1 MSDRSPVRTRAGL
14 GAQAAAEARASARGR
29 RLRVRAASLLPA
41 RGERLLPLLSGLL
54 LVLSFPPF
62 ELLVPPF
69 VALVPF
75 LVFLADRPTGPGGR
89 WSAIRGGY
97 LLGLVYFGLLL
108 YWLIVAL
115 IYYTPLAVLAWLVS
129 VVVLAGF
136 VALFGAG
143 VVWARE
149 RAPAVPLALAVALF
163 WTTLEWVQGHLGD
176 LSFPWLG
183 LGTALSG
190 FPRVAGAADLVGARG
205 LTFWLVLV
213 NGLVASTIVA
223 ARRQRSPLRPAILA
237 LLAIAIPVGYGFWR
251 AATLPLRPVARVAVV
266 QPNIPEDV
274 KLDVTR
280 ALDSSMVA
288 LTNLT
293 RRIPPG
299 SVDLVVWPEVAVQ
312 SLVDAPTPRQTALRG
327 SIQRLA
333 RDIRAPILVGM
344 YGYSLASGDTAITYY
359 NAARVMTPGGFRGPE
374 YDKQYLVPIVE
385 RVPFID
391 PRWLEH
397 VTGPLRWFGGLGRGP
412 HSELLPAGNA
422 NAGIGTLICYES
434 IFAPLSRTYRREGA
448 AFLVNMTNDS
458 WYGREEIW
466 ARTSALWQHPAH
478 LVMRAIENR
487 VGVARAANTGISMF
501 VDPVGRTYQQTRL
514 FVPDVRSAIV
524 YTTGVTTVFTR
535 LGDWLA
541 ELAVAGSVLLLA
553 TCWVRGRRGRTAF
566 TTEST
571 ASTE

>member
-1 MSDRSPVRTRAGL
+1 MRRQRTLRAWARR
-14 GAQAAAEARASARGR
+14 GAQTTGEATSAEATPRRWRA
-29 RLRVRAASLLPA
+29 RAASLLPA
-41 RGERLLPLLSGLL
+41 RGERLLPILSGLL

-75 LVFLADRPTGPGGR
+75 LIFLADRPLGPAGR

-115 IYYTPLAVLAWLVS
+115 IYYTPLAIFAWLVT
-129 VVVLAGF
+129 VVVLSGF
-136 VALFGAG
+136 VALAAAG
-143 VVWARE
+143 VVYARE
-149 RAPAVPLALAVALF
+149 RLPAVPLALSAALF

-176 LSFPWLG
+176 ISFPWLG

-213 NGLVASTIVA
+213 NGLVASAIVA
-223 ARRQRSPLRPAILA
+223 ARRQRSPLRPALVA
-237 LLAIAIPVGYGFWR
+237 LLAIAIPIGYGVWR
-251 AATLPLRPVARVAVV
+251 AATLPIRRAARVAVV

-274 KLDVTR
+274 KLDVAR

-312 SLVDAPTPRQTALRG
+312 SAVDAPTPRQTQLRLR
-327 SIQRLA
+327 IQRLA
-333 RDIRAPILVGM
+333 RDVGAPILVGM
-344 YGYSLASGDTAITYY
+344 YGYAQTADDTTITYY
-359 NAARVMTPGGFRGPE
+359 NAARVMTSGGFRGPE
-374 YDKQYLVPIVE
+374 YDKQYLVPVVE

-397 VTGPLRWFGGLGRGP
+397 MTGPLRWFGGLGRGP
-412 HSELLPAGNA
+412 HTELLPGGNA
-422 NAGIGTLICYES
+422 IARMGTLICYES
-434 IFAPLSRTYRREGA
+434 IFAPLSRTYRQEGA
-448 AFLVNMTNDS
+448 DFLVNMTNDS
-458 WYGREEIW
+458 WYGREAFW
-466 ARTSALWQHPAH
+466 ARTTALWQHPAH

-487 VGVARAANTGISMF
+487 VGVARAANTGISLF
-501 VDPVGRTYQQTRL
+501 VDPLGRISQRTSL
-514 FVPDVRSAIV
+514 FVPDVRSAVV
-524 YTTGVTTVFTR
+524 YTTGVTTLFTR
-535 LGDWLA
+535 WGDWLA
-541 ELAVAGSVLLLA
+541 ELAVLGSIALLIA
-553 TCWVRGRRGRTAF
+553 CWIRGRRPA
-566 TTEST
+566 
-571 ASTE
+571 AA

>member
-1 MSDRSPVRTRAGL
+1 VF
-14 GAQAAAEARASARGR
+14 AQAAAEARSSARDR
-29 RLRVRAASLLPA
+29 RLRARAASLLPA
-41 RGERLLPLLSGLL
+41 PGERLLPLLSGLL

-75 LVFLADRPTGPGGR
+75 LVFLAERPVGPVGR

-115 IYYTPLAVLAWLVS
+115 IYYTPLAILAWLVA

-136 VALFGAG
+136 VALFAAG

-149 RAPAVPLALAVALF
+149 RVPAVPLALSAALF

-176 LSFPWLG
+176 ISFPWLG

-213 NGLVASTIVA
+213 NGLVASAIVA
-223 ARRQRSPLRPAILA
+223 ARRQRSPLRPALLA
-237 LLAIAIPVGYGFWR
+237 LLAIGIPAGYGFWR
-251 AATLPLRPVARVAVV
+251 AATLPLTPAARVAVV

-274 KLDVTR
+274 KMDVTR

-312 SLVDAPTPRQTALRG
+312 SLVDAPTPHQTALRG
-327 SIQRLA
+327 TIQRLA
-333 RDIRAPILVGM
+333 RDVKAPILVGM
-344 YGYSLASGDTAITYY
+344 YGYSVPPGDTTFTYY
-359 NAARVMTPGGFRGPE
+359 NAARVMTSGGFRGPE

-422 NAGIGTLICYES
+422 NARLGALICYES

-458 WYGREEIW
+458 WYGREEAW

-487 VGVARAANTGISMF
+487 VGVARSANTGFSLF
-501 VDPVGRTYQQTRL
+501 VDPLGHTYQRTRL
-514 FVPDVRSAIV
+514 FVPDVRIATV
-524 YTTGVTTVFTR
+524 YTTGTTTLFTR

-541 ELAVAGSVLLLA
+541 QLAVAGSVLLLIA
-553 TCWVRGRRGRTAF
+553 CWMRGRGASKAF
-566 TTEST
+566 
-571 ASTE
+571 A